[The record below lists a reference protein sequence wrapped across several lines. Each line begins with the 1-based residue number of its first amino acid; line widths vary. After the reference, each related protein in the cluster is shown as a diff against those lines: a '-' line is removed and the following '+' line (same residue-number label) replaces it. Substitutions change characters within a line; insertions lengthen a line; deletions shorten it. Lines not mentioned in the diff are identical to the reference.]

1 MTMPMSW
8 RGKTLM
14 WLFVCLVAV
23 ATSDDFWSIAMA
35 SSGSQLVIVADDD
48 DPDDSAE
55 RMPACAS
62 GGVGYIDIRWFV
74 RQATDVT
81 GLADLR
87 DSFVLRYGPRGPP
100 IDGWHQQGRPNSP
113 CCWPTAVDSS
123 IVALLPVTAT
133 PHHTSFK
140 VQSPADLSRNRT
152 SGANSSPR
160 CELSTYESTDRL
172 PCA

>member
-1 MTMPMSW
+1 
-8 RGKTLM
+8 M

-74 RQATDVT
+74 RKAAVVT
-81 GLADLR
+81 EPAELGNG
-87 DSFVLRYGPRGPP
+87 FVLRYDPRGPP
-100 IDGWHQQGRPNSP
+100 ADGWHQQGRTNSP
-113 CCWPTAVDSS
+113 YFWPTAVDSS

-160 CELSTYESTDRL
+160 CELST
-172 PCA
+172 CASAVAVPYGA